1 MLLLHF
7 SDIIIIDNNDDD
19 VDDDGKM
26 NEWIEMR
33 KIVCVLIMRVATHT
47 KIEQM
52 PHTHTHKQ
60 LLTVEIS
67 KSFETMM
74 NRWTNEWMWERER
87 EDK

>member
-52 PHTHTHKQ
+52 PHTHTHTQTAFNSWNIKKFWNDDEQ
-60 LLTVEIS
+60 
-67 KSFETMM
+67 M
-74 NRWTNEWMWERER
+74 NKWMNVGERER
-87 EDK
+87 G